1 MGTLYID
8 RKDLDLRIE
17 GHAIAFYSGKQ
28 REGVVPIAPLNK
40 VVILGNIHL
49 QTSFLHKLATN
60 NISVIFLSGRRM
72 KFSGRLSGKI
82 HKNGLLRLKQYE
94 KAQSVFARQFSC
106 EIIQTKL
113 KKQLAFFDDVLSRR
127 KDLKLELSKAQEIL
141 KSIVVKVAGAHSQD
155 SLRGFEGSAASAY
168 FKAYATLFA
177 SSLGFGGRARRP
189 PPDPVN
195 ALLSLTYTLVHF
207 EIVRE
212 IEIIGL
218 DPSIGFYH
226 SFEYGRES
234 LACDLVEI
242 FRPDVDL
249 LVYVLFRDRKLD
261 LSDFSQSESGD
272 GCYLKKA
279 SRKKYFFLYE
289 DWAQQMRS
297 AWRDCVRSLARR
309 IADGEVAL
317 FD

>member
-8 RKDLDLRIE
+8 RKDLELRVE
-17 GHAIAFYSGKQ
+17 GHAIAFYSGNQ
-28 REGVVPIAPLNK
+28 REGVVPLAPLNK
-40 VVILGNIHL
+40 VIILGNIHL
-49 QTSFLHKLATN
+49 QTSFLHKLAMN

-72 KFSGRLSGKI
+72 KYSGRLSGRI

-94 KAQSVFARQFSC
+94 KAQSIFARKFSS
-106 EIIQTKL
+106 EIIETKL
-113 KKQLAFFDDVLSRR
+113 RKQLAFFDEVLSRR
-127 KDLKLELSKAQEIL
+127 KDLKLELSKAVEIL
-141 KSIVVKVAGAHSQD
+141 NSIVVKVAEPHNQE
-155 SLRGFEGSAASAY
+155 SLRGFEGSAASAF

-177 SSLGFGGRARRP
+177 PSLGFGGRARRP

-207 EIVRE
+207 EMVRE

-218 DPSIGFYH
+218 DPCIGFYH

-234 LACDLVEI
+234 LACDLVEV
-242 FRPDVDL
+242 FRPDVERI
-249 LVYVLFRDRKLD
+249 VYALFRNRKLD

-279 SRKKYFFLYE
+279 SRKTYFFLYE

-297 AWRDCVRSLARR
+297 EWRDCVRSLARR